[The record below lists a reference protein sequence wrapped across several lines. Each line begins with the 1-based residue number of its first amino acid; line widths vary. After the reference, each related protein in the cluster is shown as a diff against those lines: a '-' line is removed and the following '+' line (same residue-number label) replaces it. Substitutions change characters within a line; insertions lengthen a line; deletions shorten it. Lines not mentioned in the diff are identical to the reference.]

1 MSSFTD
7 VGVVIKTDD
16 ERLKEPLTRLLE
28 CLYQRQ
34 ISVHLDRSLTSIGMA
49 ADQTL
54 SREDLAQRSD
64 LIIVVGG
71 DGTLL
76 ETSRTVADYRVP
88 LLGINMGRLGF
99 LTDILPSDI
108 TEQLSKI
115 LSGDY
120 YDERRAML
128 FASIQREGNVI
139 AEGYALN
146 DVVLHVR
153 DAVRMIEFETTIDG
167 RFVHQQRAD
176 GMVVSTPTG
185 STAYALSSGGPIVH
199 PELDAVTLVPIC
211 PHTLS
216 SRPIVVSGNSEI
228 CLRLTQ
234 TNRSLAQLSY
244 DGQDNIDLQPEDI
257 VTIQKRAHAL
267 HLIHPPGYDYFEIL
281 RKKLHWSEL
290 P

>member
-1 MSSFTD
+1 MTAFTN
-7 VGVVIKTDD
+7 VGIVIKLDD
-16 ERLKEPLTRLLE
+16 DRLREPLERLFG
-28 CLYQRQ
+28 C
-34 ISVHLDRSLTSIGMA
+34 LDRRNIAVHFDSTLMSIGIA
-49 ADQTL
+49 EEKTL
-54 SREDLAQRSD
+54 SRAQLASCCD

-76 ETSRTVADYRVP
+76 ETSRTVADSRVP

-99 LTDILPSDI
+99 LTDISPDDI
-108 TEQLSKI
+108 AQQLDAI

-128 FASIQREGNVI
+128 FARITRGDQVI
-139 AEGYALN
+139 TEAYALN

-153 DAVRMIEFETTIDG
+153 DAVRMIEFETTIDN

-185 STAYALSSGGPIVH
+185 STAYSLSSGGPIVH
-199 PELDAVTLVPIC
+199 PELDAVVLVPIC

-228 CLRLTQ
+228 VLRLSQ
-234 TNRSLAQLSY
+234 TNRATAQLSY
-244 DGQDNIDLQPEDI
+244 DGQDNYDLQPDDV

-267 HLIHPPGYDYFEIL
+267 HLIHPPGYDYYEIL